1 MTALLFRGG
10 QIASLVAAAAVA
22 LLAPEKPAV
31 VMNIALSL
39 LGQRELADG
48 SWEGVDLL
56 QDLSQRVQRAQLS
69 LKLEHPAEV
78 TLEAIDD
85 NGSHVL
91 YPGPGITHPLKAER
105 TYAFPAPGSFYE
117 IDGRAR
123 LRLTVRPLNA
133 DGTTTVLHARAGEAQ
148 MRRARLSDGARF
160 LVEERPFRAT
170 GAGVLEL
177 AFGQ

>member
-1 MTALLFRGG
+1 M
-10 QIASLVAAAAVA
+10 
-22 LLAPEKPAV
+22 
-31 VMNIALSL
+31 
-39 LGQRELADG
+39 
-48 SWEGVDLL
+48 
-56 QDLSQRVQRAQLS
+56 
-69 LKLEHPAEV
+69 
-78 TLEAIDD
+78 
-85 NGSHVL
+85 L

>member
-78 TLEAIDD
+78 TLGCLPDFGREA
-85 NGSHVL
+85 
-91 YPGPGITHPLKAER
+91 
-105 TYAFPAPGSFYE
+105 
-117 IDGRAR
+117 GRK
-123 LRLTVRPLNA
+123 
-133 DGTTTVLHARAGEAQ
+133 
-148 MRRARLSDGARF
+148 M
-160 LVEERPFRAT
+160 
-170 GAGVLEL
+170 
-177 AFGQ
+177 